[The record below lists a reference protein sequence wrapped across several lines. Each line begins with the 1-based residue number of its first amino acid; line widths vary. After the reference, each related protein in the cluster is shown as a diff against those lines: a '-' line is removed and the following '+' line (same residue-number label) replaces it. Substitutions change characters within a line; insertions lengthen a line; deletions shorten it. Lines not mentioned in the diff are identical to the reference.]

1 MSFSQYSNTGIA
13 SGEMRFGTALTS
25 VYLARSVFS
34 DSTRGF
40 GFYLFVIHIFFIAL
54 FNRVVKARAGPIAAI
69 LPTPLKA

>member
-1 MSFSQYSNTGIA
+1 
-13 SGEMRFGTALTS
+13 LTS